1 MYCIPLYCIPWVHI
15 AFLGRKSLVRA
26 DGSGNRSK
34 WRPYC
39 ILGSTLTVFWSL
51 SLQLKIKK
59 TTYRWFRN
67 IYIADLASNR
77 VLMRH
82 RSSRNTTKIEPA
94 RHLPNRFNFDYF
106 FSTVQNLSKR
116 KFAAVFGVSWEFNMY
131 TGEIQPK
138 KKEGEKI

>member
-1 MYCIPLYCIPWVHI
+1 MRIPNGIKTKYCSVSSHRL
-15 AFLGRKSLVRA
+15 
-26 DGSGNRSK
+26 SGKKEPGASRRQWKQVK

-51 SLQLKIKK
+51 SLQLEIKK

-106 FSTVQNLSKR
+106 FSTEQNLSKR
-116 KFAAVFGVSWEFNMY
+116 KFAAVFGVS
-131 TGEIQPK
+131 
-138 KKEGEKI
+138 